1 MNIIFKD
8 GELKIGYYS
17 KTNNELI
24 LSEKN
29 AFDLIQ
35 NIIDTKLSKG
45 EK

>member
-8 GELKIGYYS
+8 GELKIGYYN